1 MKRIG
6 PEAVSF
12 PENEASDFILD
23 DSNKRHCLWT
33 LLRYKAPDFS
43 IPSWTGFQISI
54 SNGIPLLQTT
64 IGYLDCIDSSAA
76 EMSTIYQVC

>member
-23 DSNKRHCLWT
+23 DSNKRHGHCFVIKHPILVFQVG
-33 LLRYKAPDFS
+33 LAFKYLSAMVSLFYKQP
-43 IPSWTGFQISI
+43 
-54 SNGIPLLQTT
+54 
-64 IGYLDCIDSSAA
+64 
-76 EMSTIYQVC
+76 